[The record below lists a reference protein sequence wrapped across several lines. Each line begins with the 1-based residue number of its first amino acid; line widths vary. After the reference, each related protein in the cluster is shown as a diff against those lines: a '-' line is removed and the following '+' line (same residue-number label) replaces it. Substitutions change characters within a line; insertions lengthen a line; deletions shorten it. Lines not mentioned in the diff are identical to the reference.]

1 MYWPTQYFK
10 VPFLST
16 KSLAKWWGFFF
27 PPLFLTL
34 QLYTSFPGLTR
45 KLIVSQVWDPEV
57 QNQGVSRFVPSDGW
71 QERLCSGHLSLACRQ
86 LSSLCACLCPSFPS
100 SQGHWSCWTRTH
112 TNDLISIRWA
122 LQYTTMVAQV
132 VKNRLANA
140 GDKRD
145 SGSIPGSG
153 RSPGGGNG
161 NPLQHSCLEN
171 PMDRGAWWAT
181 VHGVAKSWTW
191 LSDLAWMHAKPP
203 PPPSPNKVTCWG
215 TGWLGL
221 EHRNLGGEYS
231 SPHSQHRLLS
241 PILEMCLVV
250 CSLMGRQWRRDCD
263 RATLWWQ
270 GCQGPP
276 LRLSSATAPNGCPY
290 DPLSSLR
297 KPFNYIQ

>member
-1 MYWPTQYFK
+1 MSSAIYHHGGASGKEPSCQCRRQKRLGLDPWLGKIPWRRKWQPTPALLPGESHGQR
-10 VPFLST
+10 
-16 KSLAKWWGFFF
+16 SLVGYSPWG
-27 PPLFLTL
+27 
-34 QLYTSFPGLTR
+34 R
-45 KLIVSQVWDPEV
+45 KELDMTE
-57 QNQGVSRFVPSDGW
+57 
-71 QERLCSGHLSLACRQ
+71 
-86 LSSLCACLCPSFPS
+86 
-100 SQGHWSCWTRTH
+100 
-112 TNDLISIRWA
+112 
-122 LQYTTMVAQV
+122 
-132 VKNRLANA
+132 
-140 GDKRD
+140 
-145 SGSIPGSG
+145 
-153 RSPGGGNG
+153 
-161 NPLQHSCLEN
+161 
-171 PMDRGAWWAT
+171 
-181 VHGVAKSWTW
+181 W
-191 LSDLAWMHAKPP
+191 LSVDARKPP

-290 DPLSSLR
+290 DPLSSLQ